1 MHRRIVGIVLTTIA
15 PPAPL
20 MDRKLFAFAGLE
32 PTGVADSS
40 GDRACDEDD
49 DDDEPALVARLPAVK
64 LP

>member
-1 MHRRIVGIVLTTIA
+1 MHRRIVGIVLTTVA

-20 MDRKLFAFAGLE
+20 MDRKLFAFAALE
-32 PTGVADSS
+32 PTGVADPS
-40 GDRACDEDD
+40 GDRACDE